1 MTPSPFENP
10 ESHFMN
16 IAIRVSV
23 IAFIAALLVVV
34 ISPTDLHA
42 QGSAGGSIGN
52 DDKSVSGSNT
62 RRAAEPD
69 RSGQR
74 DRSESPSHR
83 SSRRSGGGGNAGSFD
98 GAWVVYGVGTTC
110 QGSSSNA
117 IVITSGKII
126 GQTARGTVSS
136 NGTVHGYA
144 NSNGI
149 TIITTG
155 RLSGRRGGGTFRQSD
170 GCAGR
175 WTAVKQ

>member
-1 MTPSPFENP
+1 MT
-10 ESHFMN
+10 
-16 IAIRVSV
+16 IAVRIFV
-23 IAFIAALLVVV
+23 IAFIAALSVNV
-34 ISPTDLHA
+34 IHPTALYA

-52 DDKSVSGSNT
+52 DDKSVSGSSS
-62 RRAAEPD
+62 RPAAAPD
-69 RSGQR
+69 RS
-74 DRSESPSHR
+74 RSENRSHR
-83 SSRRSGGGGNAGSFD
+83 PRRSEGGGADNFD
-98 GAWVVYGVGTTC
+98 GAWMVYAVGTTC

-117 IVITSGKII
+117 IVITSGKIV

-144 NSNGI
+144 SSNGI
-149 TIITTG
+149 TITTTG